1 MDKDSQEP
9 KTIVEQ
15 TICPGF
21 KTMTP
26 PLSITLQQLIYFVTV
41 ARERNFT
48 RAAALCH
55 VAQPALSQQIAK
67 LEHAL
72 GASVCV
78 RSKRG
83 VQLTAEGLDFLGYAE
98 RSLDLLSEG
107 KRRISDMN
115 QLRLGSVTVLCTP
128 TIATYW
134 LPKTIMQYRQLFPN
148 VELRIVEQP
157 GCAPQ
162 DLEERAVDFG
172 IVQIEPKLS
181 SRTCH
186 PVHEEPLFVEEQV
199 LVVPVTHPLV
209 GNGRDAYAAIPFALL
224 NGESFILPK
233 PPCGVSGIAARAF
246 AIAGIQPKIVLE
258 TNQVEAVC
266 QMVSAGLG
274 IGLIP
279 RMAMAREYS
288 KLRWRSITAP
298 TLTRTIG
305 IVWSRSRGLSA
316 AAVALIGLL
325 RDEAKTEGQVRMP
338 SHGRPRLV
346 ENRIRGTSASS

>member
-1 MDKDSQEP
+1 MDKDPQEL
-9 KTIVEQ
+9 KTSVEQ
-15 TICPGF
+15 PISPGF
-21 KTMTP
+21 KPMTTP

-134 LPKTIMQYRQLFPN
+134 LPRTIMQYRQLFPN

-181 SRTCH
+181 SRACH
-186 PVHEEPLFVEEQV
+186 PVHEEALFVEEQV
-199 LVVPVTHPLV
+199 LVVPVTHALA
-209 GNGRDAYAAIPFALL
+209 GNDRDPIPFASL

-246 AIAGIQPKIVLE
+246 AIAGIQPKVVLE

-288 KLRWRSITAP
+288 KLQWRSITAP
-298 TLTRTIG
+298 TLTRIIG
-305 IVWSRSRGLSA
+305 MAWSRNRGLSA
-316 AAVALIGLL
+316 AAAALIELL
-325 RDEAKTEGQVRMP
+325 RDEVKRERHVRMP
-338 SHGRPRLV
+338 SYGRPRLV
-346 ENRIRGTSASS
+346 ENHVRGTLRSS

>member
-1 MDKDSQEP
+1 M
-9 KTIVEQ
+9 
-15 TICPGF
+15 
-21 KTMTP
+21 
-26 PLSITLQQLIYFVTV
+26 TLQQLIYFVTV

-72 GASVCV
+72 GAPVFV

-83 VQLTAEGLDFLGYAE
+83 IQLTAEGLDFLSYAE
-98 RSLDLLSEG
+98 RCLDLVSEG

-134 LPKTIMQYRQLFPN
+134 LPKSIMRYRQLYPN

-162 DLEERAVDFG
+162 DLGESTVDFG

-181 SRTCH
+181 SRVCQS
-186 PVHEEPLFVEEQV
+186 VHEEALFVEEQV
-199 LVVPVTHPLV
+199 LVMPVAHPLA
-209 GNGRDAYAAIPFALL
+209 GEGRDIDPAIPLASLD
-224 NGESFILPK
+224 GESFILPK
-233 PPCGVSGIAARAF
+233 APCGVSGIAARAF
-246 AIAGIQPKIVLE
+246 VIAGIQPKAVLE

-279 RMAMAREYS
+279 RMAMANEYS
-288 KLRWRSITAP
+288 GLHWRSVTAP

-305 IVWSRSRGLSA
+305 IAWCRDRGLSKA
-316 AAVALIGLL
+316 AAALVELL
-325 RDEAKTEGQVRMP
+325 KDEGKNGGHVYVP
-338 SHGRPRLV
+338 SYSRPRLV
-346 ENRIRGTSASS
+346 ANRMSARST